1 MDHRYFLRLPT
12 SVGVSLSKVPTLW
25 WSAPLMVDSFR
36 RRFDSSLG
44 VAILV
49 LRGAE
54 IAERGV
60 QSAGIVD
67 LIDEAWKVRP

>member
-1 MDHRYFLRLPT
+1 
-12 SVGVSLSKVPTLW
+12 
-25 WSAPLMVDSFR
+25 MVDSFR